1 MAEEYFRWQSMWEEN
16 FGHPPQPMMTPE
28 MGVVWDV
35 LRFSKLSPVFPY
47 ESRISSSLVSNDF
60 FSGLSGGFV
69 ENLFT
74 ARAK

>member
-1 MAEEYFRWQSMWEEN
+1 
-16 FGHPPQPMMTPE
+16 MMTPE

-35 LRFSKLSPVFPY
+35 LRFSKLSPVFPD